1 MRLIEQGKL
10 AQRTVI
16 ALVIEAIRN
25 TLSSRKVR
33 VAKSGGSSSS
43 GGLPSIEYDAK
54 CEAEIT
60 HLNVVLRLL
69 CVREQAC
76 GERAHLRQGCDLIG
90 QLMHRDIVVLGARHQ
105 EYVLC
110 QPGREASCLVFLIV
124 LHHLIRRVEHGVVHA
139 LLHCPVQEQALGHS
153 VGEECVTAS
162 SLPASIQSRSPR
174 RAGGGTVRRKH
185 SKERRPLVQ

>member
-1 MRLIEQGKL
+1 MRRPHAACL
-10 AQRTVI
+10 RTSFVSTCSQ
-16 ALVIEAIRN
+16 EGQ
-25 TLSSRKVR
+25 T
-33 VAKSGGSSSS
+33 
-43 GGLPSIEYDAK
+43 K

-124 LHHLIRRVEHGVVHA
+124 LHHLIRRVEPGVVHA
-139 LLHCPVQEQALGHS
+139 LLHSPVQEQALGHS
-153 VGEECVTAS
+153 VGEECVNRVLVAGVDPVKES
-162 SLPASIQSRSPR
+162 PARWR
-174 RAGGGTVRRKH
+174 RHGAQEAL
-185 SKERRPLVQ
+185 ERVGAIGVPVV